1 MLTDLVVFESLMQE
15 VVRVLEHSLDGRLT
29 QPGVRVQLRPPTEH
43 KLLKRRRLALAVTES
58 DCWPGRQHRYA
69 VQHTCALAALNCLM
83 FSTGKMEIASRQ
95 TTTRFELEVKDP
107 QLTA

>member
-15 VVRVLEHSLDGRLT
+15 VVRVLEHSLDGCLT

-58 DCWPGRQHRYA
+58 DCWPGRQHRNA
-69 VQHTCALAALNCLM
+69 VQLLNVLYREDGN
-83 FSTGKMEIASRQ
+83 SKQ
-95 TTTRFELEVKDP
+95 TNNNAVRT
-107 QLTA
+107 